1 MHVHICTLA
10 VGMAS
15 LIQKCIRYNVTVS
28 KTKSEEENI
37 ASLMCSCHFCLQG
50 GGGGVGRWV
59 VKTEDSLLKSG

>member
-1 MHVHICTLA
+1 
-10 VGMAS
+10 MAS

-37 ASLMCSCHFCLQG
+37 ASLTCSCHFCLQG